1 MCVTGITAENRDE
14 VRSLACES
22 RFERSVRKA
31 ALLMYWKLNPERK
44 REITPSE
51 LLENMSQLNDET
63 GKTGVY
69 FWIQPGYV
77 KFLCAILYKNPLHY
91 LKVGY

>member
-1 MCVTGITAENRDE
+1 MFVCVTGITAENREE

-44 REITPSE
+44 KKITASE

-63 GKTGVY
+63 GKTAGVY
-69 FWIQPGYV
+69 FLFINGHV
-77 KFLCAILYKNPLHY
+77 
-91 LKVGY
+91 V

>member
-1 MCVTGITAENRDE
+1 MFVCVTGITAENREE

-44 REITPSE
+44 KKITASE
-51 LLENMSQLNDET
+51 LLENMSQLSDET
-63 GKTGVY
+63 GKTAGVY
-69 FWIQPGYV
+69 FLFINGHV
-77 KFLCAILYKNPLHY
+77 
-91 LKVGY
+91 V